1 MEDVPITKQRCP
13 SCTKT
18 KMILDNNTG
27 ELFCSFC
34 GFVMPEKL
42 IEGGPEWR
50 SFSNDGTDRSRVGAG
65 TSITIHDMGLSTII
79 GQQNKDSTG
88 KPLDSSMKKS
98 IERLRTWDSRSQA
111 HSSAERNLR
120 QALSEMDKM
129 KAKLSLT
136 DQLLKRQHTSI
147 EKQLKGSLSKVDRF
161 MVW

>member
-65 TSITIHDMGLSTII
+65 TSIQYTIWVF
-79 GQQNKDSTG
+79 Q
-88 KPLDSSMKKS
+88 
-98 IERLRTWDSRSQA
+98 
-111 HSSAERNLR
+111 
-120 QALSEMDKM
+120 
-129 KAKLSLT
+129 LSL
-136 DQLLKRQHTSI
+136 DNKIRIQPVNH
-147 EKQLKGSLSKVDRF
+147 
-161 MVW
+161 